1 LKNVDLHAL
10 HAGDII
16 VHAGGPPSPDI
27 PIGANALRNSIVIDP
42 PKRDT

>member
-1 LKNVDLHAL
+1 MLIFMRCMPATSSFTP
-10 HAGDII
+10 A
-16 VHAGGPPSPDI
+16 ARWPPDI